1 MAGSDRC
8 VAPCDKEIRM
18 TDADREAHARA
29 VLEAC
34 RAAGLMVA
42 TAESCTG
49 GMVAAALTDIP
60 GSSDVVE
67 RGFVTYSNA
76 AKTELLGVPGALIA
90 AHGAVSE
97 PVARAMAEG
106 ALAASPAD
114 LAVAV
119 TGIAGPGGG
128 TPTKPEGLV
137 HFACARRGGATEH
150 ARVEFGA
157 IGRAAVRA
165 ASVRK
170 ALDMLADAAAG
181 APG

>member
-1 MAGSDRC
+1 MAGSDPGHPQ
-8 VAPCDKEIRM
+8 A
-18 TDADREAHARA
+18 AA
-29 VLEAC
+29 VLRAC
-34 RAAGLMVA
+34 RAAGLMLA

-49 GMVAAALTDIP
+49 GLVVAALTDVP

-76 AKTELLGVPGALIA
+76 AKTELLGVPPELIA
-90 AHGAVSE
+90 RHGAVSE

-106 ALAASPAD
+106 ALARSHAD

-128 TPTKPEGLV
+128 TAAKPEGLV
-137 HFACARRGGATEH
+137 HFACARRGRATRH

-157 IGRAAVRA
+157 LGRAEVRA
-165 ASVRK
+165 RSVAR
-170 ALDMLADAAAG
+170 ALAMLAEMAETG
-181 APG
+181 A